1 MSLDIHSPEHQR
13 RLREADEQDAID
25 LGDYG
30 QGDGAPEMAGI
41 WLLGAALAIVAFAA
55 LVVLL

>member
-1 MSLDIHSPEHQR
+1 MSLDIHTPEHQR

-25 LGDYG
+25 AGDYG

-41 WLLGAALAIVAFAA
+41 WLLAAALAIVVIAA
-55 LVVLL
+55 LSVLL